1 MAFNPAESNQKFMRK
16 GELTR
21 AAILDVALDLASR
34 DGLEGLTIGLL
45 ADRMNM
51 SKSGVFAHFGSRE
64 DLQIEVLKLYH
75 QQFEQ
80 EVFYPSMKEARGL
93 PRLQGMFSRWIKRVT
108 VEIASGC
115 IYISGAA
122 EYDDR
127 PGAIREELVGM
138 VLAWQDALFRCVQ
151 QATEMEHLRP
161 GTDPQQMVFEMY
173 GVILALHHDA
183 RFIKRP
189 GSVERA
195 YAGFERLLDS
205 YQNPAAGGALL
216 PRAARAA
223 PAQNDAPHAQHDGTE
238 SKK

>member
-1 MAFNPAESNQKFMRK
+1 MNIIDTTPRFMRK

-21 AAILDVALDLASR
+21 AAILDVALGLASR

-45 ADRMNM
+45 ADKMHM

-64 DLQIEVLKLYH
+64 DMQIAVLKLYH
-75 QQFEQ
+75 QHFER
-80 EVFYPSMKEARGL
+80 EVFYPGMQDPRGL
-93 PRLQGMFSRWIKRVT
+93 PRLRGMFTRWIKRVT

-138 VLAWQDALFRCVQ
+138 VRTWQDALRRCVEH
-151 QATEMEHLRP
+151 AIEMGHLRA
-161 GTDPQQMVFEMY
+161 DADSQQLVYEMY
-173 GVILALHHDA
+173 GLVLALHHDA

-189 GSVERA
+189 DSVNRAQTGFDRLIESYRNPDAGSHVKPVAR
-195 YAGFERLLDS
+195 
-205 YQNPAAGGALL
+205 QNPKSAVTKT
-216 PRAARAA
+216 
-223 PAQNDAPHAQHDGTE
+223 AQ
-238 SKK
+238 SV

>member
-1 MAFNPAESNQKFMRK
+1 MTSTPAETTQKFMRK
-16 GELTR
+16 GEMTR
-21 AAILDVALDLASR
+21 AAILDVALGLASR

-75 QQFEQ
+75 LQFEQ
-80 EVFYPSMKEARGL
+80 EVFYPSMKEPRGL

-127 PGAIREELVGM
+127 PGAIRQELIGM
-138 VLAWQDALFRCVQ
+138 VLAWQDALFRSVQ
-151 QATEMEHLRP
+151 QATERGHL
-161 GTDPQQMVFEMY
+161 GADTDPQQMVYEMY
-173 GVILALHHDA
+173 GLILALHHDA
-183 RFIKRP
+183 RFIKRA

-195 YAGFERLLDS
+195 YAGFERLLQS
-205 YQNPAAGGALL
+205 YRNPKS
-216 PRAARAA
+216 PVF
-223 PAQNDAPHAQHDGTE
+223 QSHAVLKATSD
-238 SKK
+238 